1 MREEVHLHRKAVG
14 NLSLGFLSTYLLH
27 ASFFGGVQLILILNR
42 GSRYTVDSSFLL
54 YEKNVPYI
62 HE

>member
-27 ASFFGGVQLILILNR
+27 ASFLGGGPTNTEQRKYIAL
-42 GSRYTVDSSFLL
+42 YLL
-54 YEKNVPYI
+54 SI
-62 HE
+62 HIEVAR

>member
-27 ASFFGGVQLILILNR
+27 ASFFGGVQLILNR
-42 GSRYTVDSSFLL
+42 GSITITITNTNTNTNTSTSII
-54 YEKNVPYI
+54 NV
-62 HE
+62 